1 MKKLNWTANILYC
14 NVYKFY
20 QVYSLSLFDL
30 NTVSLKN
37 VIRWSLH
44 NLGWFS
50 IRIASTICIFNT
62 VMFALCKNKN
72 IHCYFMMQWILSS
85 TPVPVT
91 KNSNF
96 CCFAHSSKQ
105 QNQLSLKLDGIL
117 VWFCILNLQLYDRK
131 PIFQSTYIPLLLCFF

>member
-1 MKKLNWTANILYC
+1 MLFSKVNSIWNGFQLKLL
-14 NVYKFY
+14 
-20 QVYSLSLFDL
+20 QM
-30 NTVSLKN
+30 
-37 VIRWSLH
+37 
-44 NLGWFS
+44 
-50 IRIASTICIFNT
+50 NT

-131 PIFQSTYIPLLLCFF
+131 PIFQSTYIPLLFFSSLIFSFKYSNKQIKTQYRPIGPDFRLLQKQVKSHYAIFQ

>member
-1 MKKLNWTANILYC
+1 MLKLDVEKSW
-14 NVYKFY
+14 FDY
-20 QVYSLSLFDL
+20 QTQMLSFG
-30 NTVSLKN
+30 N
-37 VIRWSLH
+37 
-44 NLGWFS
+44 
-50 IRIASTICIFNT
+50 TICAAQMSARPKSSNPFYEKLSIYVSPRVSA

-72 IHCYFMMQWILSS
+72 LHCYFMMQWILSS

-131 PIFQSTYIPLLLCFF
+131 PIFQLMYIPLFFSSHLNTLISK